1 MLYYTD
7 CRDDSDHSY
16 YVTSNDVQPCNSQ
29 NTDIA
34 SYETISMKD
43 SQMSTT
49 QQHAKEE
56 KDLVKMEENPCYLT
70 VSSS

>member
-16 YVTSNDVQPCNSQ
+16 YVASNDVQTCKTQ
-29 NTDIA
+29 HTDIA
-34 SYETISMKD
+34 SYETILMKD

-49 QQHAKEE
+49 QQHAKGE